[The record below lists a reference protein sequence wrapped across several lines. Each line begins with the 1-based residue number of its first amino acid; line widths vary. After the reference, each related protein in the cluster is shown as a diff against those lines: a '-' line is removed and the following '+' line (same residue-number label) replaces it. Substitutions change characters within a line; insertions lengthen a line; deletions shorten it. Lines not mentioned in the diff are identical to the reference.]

1 MAQYQFKS
9 NYAFESG
16 YYKLQVESL
25 CKEIEFLQQELES
38 TIEQIKEITKD
49 FAWKTFQRHWL
60 KHKRHLTPR

>member
-49 FAWKTFQRHWL
+49 FA
-60 KHKRHLTPR
+60 